1 MENKTPYRIFFWKP
15 LVNDKR
21 HYVLNTWAVWSIAIS
36 MMFFDRYV
44 FTIPNM
50 LPAFLFIL
58 IIEIG
63 YVKN

>member
-15 LVNDKR
+15 LVTDKR

-44 FTIPNM
+44 VTVPYM
-50 LPAFLFIL
+50 LPGLIFIL